1 MAPLR
6 FLYDCDPG
14 ADDALAMLLALGR
27 RDALDMI
34 AVTCVAGNVGLRP
47 VVDNARRILELCGR
61 RDIPVYAGAARPI
74 MASRG
79 RVSIMHGSDGLAD
92 SKLPPPTMPVADGH
106 AATMISSVARAE
118 GRLHICATGPLT
130 NLALAL
136 LLDPDLPNFI
146 SAITVMGGAAFC
158 PGNTTPLA
166 EFNFAVDSHAAAIVF
181 DSGIPVTMLGLDV
194 TRQATVTQEMIYQ
207 VQAIDTAVAREAA
220 HLLINYGSKDP
231 CLHDPAAIAWML
243 RPEIFQT
250 IPAHAS
256 ICTDPGL
263 AAGQVVAAVSER
275 HLAGR
280 ETNCTV
286 VTGVDAGLFR
296 LLFVA
301 ALAPDPL

>member
-1 MAPLR
+1 MTALR

-14 ADDALAMLLALGR
+14 ADDALAMLLALSR
-27 RDALDMI
+27 PDALDMI
-34 AVTCVAGNVGLRP
+34 AVTCVAGNVGLDP
-47 VVDNARRILELCGR
+47 VVNNARRILELCGR
-61 RDIPVYAGAARPI
+61 QDIPVYSGAARPI

-79 RVSIMHGSDGLAD
+79 RLSIMHGSDGLAG
-92 SKLPPPTMPVADGH
+92 STLPAATMPVADGH
-106 AATMISSVARAE
+106 AANEISRIARAE
-118 GRLHICATGPLT
+118 GKLHICATGPLT

-136 LLDPDLPNFI
+136 LLDPDLPDFI

-166 EFNFAVDSHAAAIVF
+166 EFNFAVDPRAAAIVF
-181 DSGIPVTMLGLDV
+181 DSGIEIVMLGLDV
-194 TRQATVTQEMIYQ
+194 TRQATVTQDMISQ

-243 RPEIFQT
+243 APEMFETVQ
-250 IPAHAS
+250 AHVS
-256 ICTDPGL
+256 IYTDTGP

-280 ETNCTV
+280 EPNCTV
-286 VTGVDAGLFR
+286 VTGVDAEEFR
-296 LLFVA
+296 RMFVS
-301 ALAPDPL
+301 ALA